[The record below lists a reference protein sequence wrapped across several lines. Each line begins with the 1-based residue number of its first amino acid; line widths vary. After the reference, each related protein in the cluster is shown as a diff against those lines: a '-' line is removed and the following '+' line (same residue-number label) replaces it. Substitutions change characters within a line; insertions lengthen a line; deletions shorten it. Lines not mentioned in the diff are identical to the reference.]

1 MSKFSLDF
9 KDFLDFAYQ
18 VEELGGSEALKKATE
33 NALTLSK
40 EEANKNIDLALKNSP
55 YSFEAGQKYSKG
67 GVRESFEEVSK
78 RPIEWDGNV
87 CRAYIGVDTAKEPE
101 ILFAMY
107 GTPQHQMADTN
118 LRNAIQVKGKYRK
131 KIDEIQMNEFQK
143 VIDEVL
149 RND

>member
-9 KDFLDFAYQ
+9 KDFLDFAYRI
-18 VEELGGSEALKKATE
+18 EDLGGTDALKKATE
-33 NALTLSK
+33 NALNLSK
-40 EEANKNIDLALKNSP
+40 EEANKNIDLALRNSP

-67 GVRESFEEVSK
+67 GVRKSFEEVS
-78 RPIEWDGNV
+78 RMPVEWDGNV
-87 CRAYIGVDTAKEPE
+87 CKAYIGVDTAKEPE

-107 GTPQHQMADTN
+107 GTPQHKVADSN

-143 VIDEVL
+143 VLDEVL
-149 RND
+149 NND

>member
-18 VEELGGSEALKKATE
+18 LEELGGTDALKKATE
-33 NALTLSK
+33 NALNLSK
-40 EEANKNIDLALKNSP
+40 EEANKNIDLALRNSP
-55 YSFEAGQKYSKG
+55 YSFEAGQKYSTG
-67 GVRESFEEVSK
+67 GVRQSFEEVSK
-78 RPIEWDGNV
+78 RPVEWDGDV

-107 GTPQHQMADTN
+107 GTPQHNVADSN

-131 KIDEIQMNEFQK
+131 KIDEIQLNEFNK
-143 VIDEVL
+143 VLDEVL
-149 RND
+149 RQ